1 MLERPR
7 KHARSRLLQKF
18 SPGQRWLASVRLT
31 VVIFIAYFLA
41 GRLGLSLQTRP
52 DGVAAFWPAAGISAG
67 ILIALGR
74 DVRWPVVVGVMA
86 GTFAA
91 NLTSD
96 RAVWSSSA
104 FALRNAGEALL
115 IAWLIEHYV
124 SRDFTLTRLR
134 HVAGFLA
141 VVIVGTAITAVGGA
155 LTIKLL
161 HSPDVPFLI
170 MWRHWLASAAIGI
183 ITVAPMMFALAA
195 LARVPTPR
203 LEVIEGSTVL
213 AAIAAMTGIIIF
225 VLPENWWD
233 VVVPVELLFPLLLWL
248 SARCRLAFTS
258 IAIFVVSF
266 MIIFAVTFDLGHFG
280 KIGPTPEA
288 RIWGAQA
295 GIVGVAFC
303 ALLLGAAFAE
313 RRQHAAV
320 MAAVLNTIEEAIITI
335 DAKGMVKDLN
345 PAAARVFGYSP
356 DEVIGCNVKVL
367 MPEPYSREHDDYVS
381 NYLKTGQA
389 KLIGRGREVSG
400 RRKDGSIF
408 PMELAVTEM
417 TVSGRRMFTGVVRDI
432 TERKQVEQHQEL
444 LVAELDHRVKNVL
457 AQVAVVAMSTR
468 QGSRSIDEFLR
479 SLNGRIQ
486 SMAAA
491 HTLLSKSGWQSVGL
505 DALVHNQLAPYAT
518 DTNVTISGTDVMLIA
533 AEIQAVAR
541 VLHELVT
548 NAAKHGALSIPG
560 GHVSVS
566 WNRKPNGDGAK
577 LMLVWQEQ
585 GGPPVKSE
593 IQSSY
598 GTNLI
603 RNLIP
608 HELGGRVD
616 LAFASEGVSC
626 GIEIPI
632 RQA

>member
-1 MLERPR
+1 MLERSR

-18 SPGQRWLASVRLT
+18 SPGQQWLAPVRFT

-96 RAVWSSSA
+96 RAVWSSIA

-115 IAWLIEHYV
+115 IAWLIERYV

-155 LTIKLL
+155 LAIKLL

-203 LEVIEGSTVL
+203 REVIEGSTVL

-225 VLPENWWD
+225 VLPEIWWD

-248 SARCRLAFTS
+248 SARCRVAFTS
-258 IAIFVVSF
+258 IAIFVVSL
-266 MIIFAVTFDLGHFG
+266 MIIFAVTFNLGHFG

-295 GIVGVAFC
+295 SIVGVAFC

-505 DALVHNQLAPYAT
+505 DALVRNQLAPYAT

-566 WNRKPNGDGAK
+566 WNRKPNGDRAK
-577 LMLVWQEQ
+577 LMLVWQEL

-603 RNLIP
+603 HNLIP
-608 HELGGRVD
+608 HELGGMVE
-616 LAFASEGVSC
+616 LAFASKGVSC
-626 GIEIPI
+626 RIEIPI

>member
-1 MLERPR
+1 MLESSR
-7 KHARSRLLQKF
+7 KRARNRLLEKF
-18 SPGQRWLASVRLT
+18 SPGQQWLASAWLALA
-31 VVIFIAYFLA
+31 IFAAYFSA
-41 GRLGLSLQTRP
+41 ARLGLFLQTHP
-52 DGVAAFWPAAGISAG
+52 DGVAVFWPAAGVSSG

-74 DVRWPVVVGVMA
+74 HARWPVVIGIIA
-86 GTFAA
+86 ATYAA

-96 RAVWSSSA
+96 RTVWSSGA
-104 FALRNAGEALL
+104 FALCNAGEALL
-115 IAWLIEHYV
+115 VAGLLEWYV
-124 SRDFTLTRLR
+124 GRDFTLTRLR

-141 VVIVGTAITAVGGA
+141 AAVVGTTISGVAGA
-155 LTIKLL
+155 LAYKLL
-161 HSPDVPFLI
+161 HSPDVPFLLT
-170 MWRHWLASAAIGI
+170 WRHWFASDAIGI
-183 ITVAPMMFALAA
+183 IAVAPSMFALVA

-203 LEVIEGSTVL
+203 REVIEGCAVL
-213 AAIAAMTGIIIF
+213 AALAAMMAIIIF
-225 VLPENWWD
+225 VLPESWWD

-258 IAIFVVSF
+258 IAIFVVSL
-266 MIIFAVTFDLGHFG
+266 IIVFAVTFGVGHFG
-280 KIGPTPEA
+280 KVGPTPEV

-295 GIVGVAFC
+295 GIVGVSLC

-335 DAKGMVKDLN
+335 DANGVVKDLN
-345 PAAARVFGYSP
+345 PAAARVFGYGA
-356 DEVIGCNVKVL
+356 DEVIGRNVKML
-367 MPEPYSREHDDYVS
+367 MPEPYHSEHDGYIS
-381 NYLKTGQA
+381 NYLET
-389 KLIGRGREVSG
+389 GRGKVIGYGRQVSG
-400 RRKDGSIF
+400 RRKDDSIF

-505 DALVHNQLAPYAT
+505 DALVRNQLAPYAT
-518 DTNVTISGTDVMLIA
+518 DTNVTIDGTDVMLIA

-560 GHVSVS
+560 GHVSVR
-566 WNRKPNGDGAK
+566 WNRKANGAGAK
-577 LMLVWQEQ
+577 LTLVWQEH
-585 GGPPVKSE
+585 GGPPVRSE
-593 IQSSY
+593 IQTSY

-616 LAFASEGVSC
+616 LAFSSEGVSC
-626 GIEIPI
+626 QIEIPI

>member
-1 MLERPR
+1 MLESPR
-7 KHARSRLLQKF
+7 KQARSRLPEKP
-18 SPGQRWLASVRLT
+18 SPGQRWFASARLAIAILA
-31 VVIFIAYFLA
+31 AYFLA
-41 GRLGLSLQTRP
+41 ARLGLFLQTHP
-52 DGVAAFWPAAGISAG
+52 DGVAVFWPAAGVSSG

-74 DVRWPVVVGVMA
+74 HARWPVAIGVLA
-86 GTFAA
+86 ATFTA

-96 RAVWSSSA
+96 RTVWSSSA
-104 FALRNAGEALL
+104 FALCNAGEALL
-115 IAWLIEHYV
+115 VAWLIERYV

-141 VVIVGTAITAVGGA
+141 AALVGTAISGVAGA
-155 LTIKLL
+155 AAYKLL

-170 MWRHWLASAAIGI
+170 TWRHWFVSDAIGI
-183 ITVAPMMFALAA
+183 ITVAPMMLGLVALR
-195 LARVPTPR
+195 RVPTPR
-203 LEVIEGSTVL
+203 LEVIEGCTVL
-213 AAIAAMTGIIIF
+213 AAIAAMTGIIIL
-225 VLPENWWD
+225 VLPDIWWD

-248 SARCRLAFTS
+248 SVRCRLAFTS
-258 IAIFVVSF
+258 AAIFVISL
-266 MIIFAVTFDLGHFG
+266 MIVCAVTCHIGHFG
-280 KIGPTPEA
+280 KVGPIPEA

-295 GIVGVAFC
+295 GIVGIALC
-303 ALLLGAAFAE
+303 ALLLAAAFAE

-320 MAAVLNTIEEAIITI
+320 VAAVLNTVEDAIITI
-335 DAKGMVKDLN
+335 DAKGIIKDLN

-356 DEVIGCNVKVL
+356 NEVIGLNVKVL
-367 MPEPYSREHDDYVS
+367 MPEPYSREHDGYLI
-381 NYLKTGQA
+381 NYLRTGQA
-389 KLIGRGREVSG
+389 KMIRLGREVSG

-408 PMELAVTEM
+408 PMELAVGEM

-432 TERKQVEQHQEL
+432 TVRKQVERHQEL

-505 DALVHNQLAPYAT
+505 DALVRNQLAPYAT
-518 DTNVTISGTDVMLIA
+518 DTNVKISGTDVMLIA

-548 NAAKHGALSIPG
+548 NAAKYGALSIPG

-566 WNRKPNGDGAK
+566 WNRKPNGDGEN
-577 LMLVWQEQ
+577 LMLVWQEH
-585 GGPPVKSE
+585 GGPAMKSE

-608 HELGGRVD
+608 HAL
-616 LAFASEGVSC
+616 
-626 GIEIPI
+626 
-632 RQA
+632 

>member
-1 MLERPR
+1 MLQNPR
-7 KHARSRLLQKF
+7 KQARNRLLEKF
-18 SPGQRWLASVRLT
+18 SPGRRWLASVRLA
-31 VVIFIAYFLA
+31 VAIFVAYFLA
-41 GRLGLSLQTRP
+41 ARLGLSLQSQP
-52 DGVAAFWPAAGISAG
+52 DGLAVFWPAAGVATG
-67 ILIALGR
+67 ILIAFGR
-74 DVRWPVVVGVMA
+74 DVRWPVVVGVIA
-86 GTFAA
+86 ATSAA

-96 RAVWSSSA
+96 RTVWSSSV
-104 FALRNAGEALL
+104 FALCNAGEALL
-115 IAWLIEHYV
+115 VAWLIERYV

-134 HVAGFLA
+134 HVAGFWA
-141 VVIVGTAITAVGGA
+141 AVIVGTAISAVGGA

-161 HSPDVPFLI
+161 HSPDAPFLI
-170 MWRHWLASAAIGI
+170 TWRHWFESDAIGI
-183 ITVAPMMFALAA
+183 VTVAPMMLALAA

-203 LEVIEGSTVL
+203 LEVIEGVTVL
-213 AAIAAMTGIIIF
+213 AAIAAMTGMIIF
-225 VLPENWWD
+225 VLPEIWWD
-233 VVVPVELLFPLLLWL
+233 NVVPVELLFPLLLWL

-258 IAIFVVSF
+258 AAIFVVSL
-266 MIIFAVTFDLGHFG
+266 IVVCAVTFDIGHFG
-280 KIGPTPEA
+280 KVAPTPEV
-288 RIWGAQA
+288 RIWGAQV
-295 GIVGVAFC
+295 GIVGVALC
-303 ALLLGAAFAE
+303 ALLLAATIAE

-320 MAAVLNTIEEAIITI
+320 MAAVLNTVEEAIITI

-345 PAAARVFGYSP
+345 PAAARVFGYGA
-356 DEVIGCNVKVL
+356 DEVIGRNVKML
-367 MPEPYSREHDDYVS
+367 MPEPYHSEHDGYIS
-381 NYLKTGQA
+381 NYLKTGEA
-389 KLIGRGREVSG
+389 KVIGFGREVSG

-505 DALVHNQLAPYAT
+505 DALVRNQLAPYAT
-518 DTNVTISGTDVMLIA
+518 DTNVTINGTDVMLIA

-548 NAAKHGALSIPG
+548 NAAKHGALSTPG

-566 WNRKPNGDGAK
+566 WNRQPTGDGAN

-603 RNLIP
+603 RHLIP
-608 HELGGRVD
+608 HELGGMVELV
-616 LAFASEGVSC
+616 LAAEGVSC
-626 GIEIPI
+626 RIEIPI
-632 RQA
+632 RQM

>member
-1 MLERPR
+1 MLESPR
-7 KHARSRLLQKF
+7 KQRRSLLLKK
-18 SPGQRWLASVRLT
+18 PGPWRRWLASARFAIA
-31 VVIFIAYFLA
+31 IFAAYFLA
-41 GRLGLSLQTRP
+41 ARLGLFLQTHP
-52 DGVAAFWPAAGISAG
+52 DGVAVFWPAAGVASGA
-67 ILIALGR
+67 LIAFGR
-74 DVRWPVVVGVMA
+74 QARWPVAIGVIA
-86 GTFAA
+86 ATFAA

-96 RAVWSSSA
+96 RTVWSASA
-104 FALRNAGEALL
+104 FALCNAGEALL
-115 IAWLIEHYV
+115 VAWLIERYV

-141 VVIVGTAITAVGGA
+141 AVLVGTAISGVAGA
-155 LTIKLL
+155 IAYKLL

-170 MWRHWLASAAIGI
+170 TWRHWFASDAIGI
-183 ITVAPMMFALAA
+183 MTVAPMMLGLAA

-203 LEVIEGSTVL
+203 LEVIEACTVL

-225 VLPENWWD
+225 ALPEIWWD

-248 SARCRLAFTS
+248 SVRCRFAFTS
-258 IAIFVVSF
+258 AAIFVISL
-266 MIIFAVTFDLGHFG
+266 MIVCAVTFEIGHFG
-280 KIGPTPEA
+280 KAGPIPEA

-295 GIVGVAFC
+295 GIVGITLC
-303 ALLLGAAFAE
+303 SLLLAAAFAE
-313 RRQHAAV
+313 RRQHAAAV
-320 MAAVLNTIEEAIITI
+320 AAVLNTVEDAILTI
-335 DAKGMVKDLN
+335 DAKGLIKDFN

-356 DEVIGCNVKVL
+356 DEVIGLNVKVL
-367 MPEPYSREHDDYVS
+367 MPEPYSREHDGYLA
-381 NYLKTGQA
+381 NYLRTGQA
-389 KLIGRGREVSG
+389 RMIGLGREVSG
-400 RRKDGSIF
+400 RRKDGSVF
-408 PMELAVTEM
+408 PMELAVSEM

-432 TERKQVEQHQEL
+432 TERKQVERHQEL

-505 DALVHNQLAPYAT
+505 DALVRNQLAPYAT
-518 DTNVTISGTDVMLIA
+518 DTNITISGIDVMLIA

-548 NAAKHGALSIPG
+548 NAAKYGALSIPG
-560 GHVSVS
+560 GHVSVC
-566 WNRKPNGDGAK
+566 WNRKPNGDGEN
-577 LMLVWQEQ
+577 LMLVWQEH
-585 GGPPVKSE
+585 GGPAVKSE

-608 HELGGRVD
+608 HELGGMVD
-616 LAFASEGVSC
+616 LVFASEGVRC
-626 GIEIPI
+626 RIEIPM
-632 RQA
+632 RQV

>member
-1 MLERPR
+1 MLKRPLEQ
-7 KHARSRLLQKF
+7 AQSRLLENV
-18 SPGQRWLASVRLT
+18 SPWRWLASVRLA
-31 VVIFIAYFLA
+31 VAIFIAYFLA
-41 GRLGLSLQTRP
+41 ARLSLFLQTHP
-52 DGVAAFWPAAGISAG
+52 DGVAVFWPAAGVSSG

-74 DVRWPVVVGVMA
+74 DVRWPVAIGVIA
-86 GTFAA
+86 ATLTA

-96 RAVWSSSA
+96 RTVWGSSA
-104 FALRNAGEALL
+104 FALCNAGEALL
-115 IAWLIEHYV
+115 VAWLIERYV

-134 HVAGFLA
+134 NVAGFLA
-141 VVIVGTAITAVGGA
+141 AAIVGTAISGVGGA
-155 LTIKLL
+155 VSYKLF
-161 HSPDVPFLI
+161 HAPDVPFLI
-170 MWRHWLASAAIGI
+170 TWRHWFTSDGIGI
-183 ITVAPMMFALAA
+183 ITVAPMMLGLVA

-203 LEVIEGSTVL
+203 LEVIEGATVL

-225 VLPENWWD
+225 VLPEIWWD
-233 VVVPVELLFPLLLWL
+233 IVVPVELLFPLLLWL
-248 SARCRLAFTS
+248 SARCRFAFTS
-258 IAIFVVSF
+258 AAIFVISLLIVC
-266 MIIFAVTFDLGHFG
+266 AVTFHIGHFG
-280 KIGPTPEA
+280 KIGPTLEA

-295 GIVGVAFC
+295 GIVGVAFS
-303 ALLLGAAFAE
+303 ALLLAAAFAE

-320 MAAVLNTIEEAIITI
+320 VAAVLNTVEDAIITI
-335 DAKGMVKDLN
+335 DAKGVVKDLN
-345 PAAARVFGYSP
+345 PAAARVFRYSP
-356 DEVIGCNVKVL
+356 GEVIGRNVKML
-367 MPEPYSREHDDYVS
+367 MPEPYHREHDDYIS
-381 NYLKTGQA
+381 NYLRTGQA
-389 KLIGRGREVSG
+389 KVIGHGREVAG

-408 PMELAVTEM
+408 PMELAVSEM
-417 TVSGRRMFTGVVRDI
+417 VVSGRRMFTGVVRDI
-432 TERKQVEQHQEL
+432 TERKQVEQHQAL

-505 DALVHNQLAPYAT
+505 DALVRNQLAPYAT
-518 DTNVTISGTDVMLIA
+518 DTNVTIRGTDVMLIA

-548 NAAKHGALSIPG
+548 NAAKHGALSTPG

-566 WNRKPNGDGAK
+566 WNRKPNRDGAQ
-577 LMLVWQEQ
+577 LMLVWQEN
-585 GGPPVKSE
+585 GGPPVTSA

-616 LAFASEGVSC
+616 LAFALEGVTC
-626 GIEIPI
+626 RIEIPI
-632 RQA
+632 RQI